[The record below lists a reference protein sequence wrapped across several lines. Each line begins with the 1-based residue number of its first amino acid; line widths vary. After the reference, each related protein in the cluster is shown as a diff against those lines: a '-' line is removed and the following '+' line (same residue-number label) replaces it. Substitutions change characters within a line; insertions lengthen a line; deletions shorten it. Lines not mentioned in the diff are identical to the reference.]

1 MRPGAPPAPPGV
13 GAPIRAVQSSAARA
27 PSHPAR
33 PQGLK
38 PIRGLPIGASVKI
51 KTNVKTNPANKQPLI
66 AKSDHGRPAE
76 AQNDQKAQASDQS
89 VSKPPGIQNQNG
101 EQGALRRSEASAQN
115 AVNSQVPQP
124 STTASIVSNQIKAD
138 EQQATDNPPVEPK
151 V

>member
-1 MRPGAPPAPPGV
+1 MGMRPGAPPAPPGV

-89 VSKPPGIQNQNG
+89 VSKPAGIQNQNG
-101 EQGALRRSEASAQN
+101 EHGALRRPEASVPPQN
-115 AVNSQVPQP
+115 TVNSQLPQP

-138 EQQATDNPPVEPK
+138 EQHQQ
-151 V
+151 